1 MNDKTDVGTAPMG
14 KGGKKPADAGGAM
27 AKGVGPNKAGG
38 AGNAKSEGQIGRML
52 VRAIWGQEW
61 ALANP
66 DGKGEDRKAAWL
78 AARDGAL
85 EKNLKTYRRAL
96 SSLTRSG
103 VTMTL
108 SAVAKKDG
116 AAQEDGGE
124 D

>member
-1 MNDKTDVGTAPMG
+1 MNEQSDVGTGPKG
-14 KGGKKPADAGGAM
+14 KGPKKAAGEGH
-27 AKGVGPNKAGG
+27 AKVPGVKGAGG

-61 ALANP
+61 LLANP
-66 DGKGEDRKAAWL
+66 EAKGEERKAAWL

-96 SSLTRSG
+96 NSLTRSG

-116 AAQEDGGE
+116 ADKEDGGE

>member
-1 MNDKTDVGTAPMG
+1 MNEQTELGAGQKG
-14 KGGKKPADAGGAM
+14 KGRKKAAGEG
-27 AKGVGPNKAGG
+27 AKGAGG
-38 AGNAKSEGQIGRML
+38 AGNAKPEGHIGRML

-66 DGKGEDRKAAWL
+66 DGKGEERKAAWL

-85 EKNLKTYRRAL
+85 EKNLKTYRRAINSL
-96 SSLTRSG
+96 SRSG

-108 SAVAKKDG
+108 SAVARKDG
-116 AAQEDGGE
+116 ADADDGGE

>member
-1 MNDKTDVGTAPMG
+1 MNDQTEFGAGEKG
-14 KGGKKPADAGGAM
+14 KGKMKPAGEGA
-27 AKGVGPNKAGG
+27 AKGEGATD

-66 DGKGEDRKAAWL
+66 DGTGEDRKAAWL

-108 SAVAKKDG
+108 GAVPRKDG

>member
-1 MNDKTDVGTAPMG
+1 MNDQTEFGAGEKG
-14 KGGKKPADAGGAM
+14 KGGKKPAGEGA
-27 AKGVGPNKAGG
+27 AKGVGPT
-38 AGNAKSEGQIGRML
+38 GNAKSEGQIGRML
-52 VRAIWGQEW
+52 VRAIWAQEW
-61 ALANP
+61 ILANP
-66 DGKGEDRKAAWL
+66 DGKAEDRKAAWL

-96 SSLTRSG
+96 NSLTRSG

-108 SAVAKKDG
+108 GAAAGKAG